1 MIGWMG
7 SEIMSKFYAVR
18 RGKKQGIFETWAE
31 CEAQVKGYSGAEYKS
46 FSDHKSASE
55 YLNIK
60 NNIKQDSEDIV
71 KVYVDG
77 SYSKV
82 LGTAGYGC
90 VFIDKGKVVH
100 TISQNIEVDPL
111 ENLWNVSAEIAG
123 VLAAVKW
130 AIDQELNA
138 LSIYY
143 DYEGLKNWL
152 DGSWKANKQT
162 TRSYVEEMA
171 VNAQKIKI
179 NFFKVKAHSG
189 DQFNEMADELAK
201 AALETEVSRNIV
213 QSEEV
218 LISISLSEYEKTV
231 GNIDKEDCLIE
242 IGNLRI
248 NDNLLKKIAKKVW
261 RDKKY
266 LVKDMGKVYIRFDVV
281 SSTMYLEVKNNKD
294 DSSLKANIKLESV

>member
-1 MIGWMG
+1 
-7 SEIMSKFYAVR
+7 MSKFYAVR
-18 RGKKQGIFETWAE
+18 KGKKTGIFETWAE

-55 YLNIK
+55 YLNIE

-77 SYSKV
+77 SYSKA
-82 LGTAGYGC
+82 LETAGYGC
-90 VFIDKGKVVH
+90 VFIDKGTVVH
-100 TISQNIEVDPL
+100 TISQNIEVDPQ

-123 VLAAVKW
+123 VLAAVEW
-130 AIDQELNA
+130 AIDKELNA
-138 LSIYY
+138 ISIYY
-143 DYEGLKNWL
+143 DYEGLKNWF

-162 TRSYVEEMA
+162 TRSYVEAMRI
-171 VNAQKIKI
+171 NAQNIKV

-189 DQFNEMADELAK
+189 DRFNEMADELAK
-201 AALETEVSRNIV
+201 AALETEVSRNTV
-213 QSEEV
+213 KSEEE
-218 LISISLSEYEKTV
+218 LITISLSEYEKTV
-231 GNIDKEDCLIE
+231 GNIDKEECLIE

-266 LVKDMGKVYIRFDVV
+266 LVKDMGKICIRFDVV
-281 SSTMYLEVKNNKD
+281 SSTMYLEVMNNKD
-294 DSSLKANIKLESV
+294 NSSIKANIKLESV